1 MTTIISVNDPI
12 SLWIENFLTDRRAQG
27 MANNT
32 LLYYSRKLSQF
43 NNYALTQ
50 SATKISDVDANLIRQ
65 FLLWMENTNHNP
77 GGRLTSFRAV
87 HSFLYWVEEESGVPT
102 AIRKVK
108 PPRVAQEPLEGVP
121 LDAVMKLVSLCEKGS
136 FTGDRDAAILL
147 GLLDCGCRAREFL
160 SIQLAD
166 LQANG
171 SALIRFSKSHKPR
184 IIYFGKVTH
193 EAILRYLLQRTDND
207 PGLWVTN
214 HGERLGYTG
223 LRELVGRKSKLAGF
237 DKQPALHSFRRAF
250 TLSML
255 RSGTDIY
262 TLAKML
268 GHSGIDTLKHYLKL
282 TNTDTFTAHQKGSPV
297 NSIYQ

>member
-1 MTTIISVNDPI
+1 MTTIISVND
-12 SLWIENFLTDRRAQG
+12 SLSTWIENFLTDRRAQG

-32 LLYYSRKLSQF
+32 LLYYKYKLRQF
-43 NNYALTQ
+43 YEYAETQ
-50 SATKISDVDANLIRQ
+50 SVTTISNIDANLIRQ
-65 FLLWMENTNHNP
+65 FLLWMESTNHNP
-77 GGRLTSFRAV
+77 GGRLTSFRAI

-108 PPRVAQEPLEGVP
+108 PPRVVQEPLEGVSP
-121 LDAVMKLVSLCEKGS
+121 DAVMKMVSVCENGS

-171 SALIRFSKSHKPR
+171 SALIRFSKSRKPR
-184 IIYFGKVTH
+184 TVYFGKVTH
-193 EAILRYLLQRTDND
+193 EAILRYLLHRTDNN
-207 PGLWVTN
+207 PSLWVT
-214 HGERLGYTG
+214 HYGEQLGYTG
-223 LRELVGRKSKLAGF
+223 LRELVGRKAKLAGF

-282 TNTDTFTAHQKGSPV
+282 TNTDTFTAHQKSSPV
-297 NSIYQ
+297 NSIYL